1 MASASPTSDSTAARE
16 RGNAFY
22 RKGQFTEA
30 EKAYKEA
37 ASLAPEDPAPWSNI
51 SAIKFEQG
59 DYAGSLKN
67 LEKALSLSSAEP
79 ENGPKKQKL
88 YTRMA
93 KCHLHSLSL
102 SKASQA
108 VEALSD
114 DASGKDLRA
123 SFKEMESLWSSAL
136 DAHKS
141 WENIVDRL
149 PRYKGS
155 LQDAPEYYAFGHDQ
169 AEPLFDAPLWPLM
182 SGKDPVSFLFC
193 GSGDARHLFVT
204 IVALFVNKTV
214 ASVGGPAKGM
224 ASAPAHFTLVDI
236 NAAALA
242 RTLIIFDM
250 TFRYGVMKAQ
260 KLPHIEDALM
270 VLAYMYSS
278 AFIPKFVAEKILEHV
293 RTLIDHFEDTEDG
306 VGTDYMFMLYIP
318 KETRIQVLRKLKQW
332 TEPLGAMNA
341 TKRLRPGRT
350 TEYI

>member
-1 MASASPTSDSTAARE
+1 
-16 RGNAFY
+16 
-22 RKGQFTEA
+22 
-30 EKAYKEA
+30 
-37 ASLAPEDPAPWSNI
+37 
-51 SAIKFEQG
+51 
-59 DYAGSLKN
+59 
-67 LEKALSLSSAEP
+67 
-79 ENGPKKQKL
+79 
-88 YTRMA
+88 
-93 KCHLHSLSL
+93 
-102 SKASQA
+102 
-108 VEALSD
+108 
-114 DASGKDLRA
+114 
-123 SFKEMESLWSSAL
+123 
-136 DAHKS
+136 
-141 WENIVDRL
+141 
-149 PRYKGS
+149 
-155 LQDAPEYYAFGHDQ
+155 
-169 AEPLFDAPLWPLM
+169 M

-260 KLPHIEDALM
+260 KLPRIEDALT